1 MKRLDK
7 IQVPTK
13 ILNFT
18 NDESNN
24 PKRLPLAELLSG
36 WLEQTRDFTIS
47 EEEQDIYEWVLDS
60 KVNFTVFKMLYNADL
75 EEYSL
80 YTKMREDSLKLKSSE
95 CPPRIQITAVRWKQ
109 YGYGLDSALTSWI
122 VLSNFKE
129 TFAWLLQSEENFL
142 MFLGLFPDVTPHTT
156 YLDMAVEISNM
167 LSRGCDVGPAIQSA
181 LERVFWKL
189 QAGREL

>member
-18 NDESNN
+18 NDAFNN

-47 EEEQDIYEWVLDS
+47 DEEQDIYEWVLDS
-60 KVNFTVFKMLYNADL
+60 KVNFTVFKMLYNGDL

-80 YTKMREDSLKLKSSE
+80 YTKMREDALKLKSKE

-142 MFLGLFPDVTPHTT
+142 MFLGLFPDVKPQTT

-167 LSRGCDVGPAIQSA
+167 LSRGHDVGPAIQSA
-181 LERVFWKL
+181 LERVFWKI